1 MLSEALQDAV
11 NEQIRNELYSA
22 YLYLAMSA
30 HFDEQSLLGFAK
42 WMRMQAREEVTHAM
56 KLFDYMGDRG
66 GHIALKSIDG
76 PPATFDSP
84 LEIFR
89 QALAHEQEVTRMI
102 HDLYALAG
110 RENDYP
116 TQVAL
121 QWFVSEQVEEEKT
134 ATDIVD
140 QLEMAGDNRGALLLL
155 DREMAGRGA
164 VAE

>member
-1 MLSEALQDAV
+1 MLSNALQDAI
-11 NEQIRNELYSA
+11 NEQIKNELYSA

-30 HFDEQSLLGFAK
+30 HFEEQSLLGFAT

-56 KLFDYMGDRG
+56 KLLDYIGDRG
-66 GHIALKSIDG
+66 GHVALKAIDG
-76 PPATFDSP
+76 PPEHFDSP

-89 QALAHEQEVTRMI
+89 QALAHEKEVTRMI
-102 HDLYALAG
+102 HDLYALAAK
-110 RENDYP
+110 ESDYP

-121 QWFVSEQVEEEKT
+121 QWFVTEQVEEEKS
-134 ATDIVD
+134 ALDIVD

-164 VAE
+164 DGG